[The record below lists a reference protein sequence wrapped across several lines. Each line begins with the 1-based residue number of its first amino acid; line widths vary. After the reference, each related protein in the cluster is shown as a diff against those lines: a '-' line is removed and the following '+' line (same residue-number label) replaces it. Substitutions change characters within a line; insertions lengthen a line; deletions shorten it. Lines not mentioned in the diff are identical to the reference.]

1 MSIDI
6 KKFGAT
12 PFQKLDKPETNKQK
26 TPHVRRYFTDIV
38 ENILLVL
45 LPIAALLA
53 PLWIFNFA
61 GSIGAFRTFIW
72 LAISGISI
80 LLLVILLIL
89 LRQKIVLHHR
99 SLLVL
104 LCLLAISLIIGAF
117 TSDYTSNSFGLNA
130 LSANP
135 SVFVFIV
142 GILWVGILLFF
153 KLETKF
159 LKSIIISHFIGSTL
173 LAIYII
179 YSMFFNGGYQNLVWV
194 VNQSWLIVFVITIF
208 AMMSFAMFQKKLAKI
223 IWSIS
228 IVLHIFL
235 LFMWDYSHL
244 WIILLFGIS
253 ALLLFQIIYSKKLWQ
268 RNFVYPFQ
276 LWAICFLLLI
286 IPVKM
291 FSGIT
296 PPKQMLSQSKEVVSV
311 VKETGVMNRIFG
323 IGVGVFPIMISQNE
337 VSFFSVSNTDVDSSF
352 LEYQPEAG
360 QPLAD
365 NPPKSIVNL
374 YVELGMVGFL
384 FFLIAIIVFV
394 YKGVNFLHANKKEI
408 LEQSMPEEVY
418 LGTISFLSCILIF
431 ISLFFSAWSFSIMWL
446 MFLFIALSIS
456 FWACNQKLIN
466 KSKTQILPG
475 DKHLA
480 RPKAIIQ
487 EKESTSSIE
496 YEFNKRNILTPFF
509 RVFTGIFVI
518 LFIVFA
524 VYGVKIISAGI
535 LAQKAYASNVPFEA
549 VRYWEKAT
557 QKNPWNDIYKV
568 KYSQSNVEKMI
579 LGSNI
584 SEQKEAIEETTKIL
598 FKISESSNDSI
609 VHWISAKVYT
619 SLESFAEGSTAL
631 ARESY
636 LRAIN
641 LWPKNLVLP
650 IELAQFYREHV
661 DTLVSKDISTIT
673 LRSEAQENL
682 RRALILEP
690 NYLPARLE
698 LALILEEESG
708 TAAAIVE
715 LEPWEDQSPEIMYHV
730 GRLYFNDANFEIAAQ
745 KFSAVVRQV
754 PSHSNAH
761 YSLGIAYFRLE
772 QFEDSLIEF
781 EEVLKLNPGNE
792 DIQEKINQVKAK
804 LGE

>member
-337 VSFFSVSNTDVDSSF
+337 ISFFSIDDQNSSKSV
-352 LEYQPEAG
+352 LESQPASG
-360 QPLAD
+360 QPLAG
-365 NPPKSIVNL
+365 IVNL
-374 YVELGMVGFL
+374 YVELGIVGFL
-384 FFLIAIIVFV
+384 IFLITMLVFA

-408 LEQSMPEEVY
+408 LEQSMPEVVY

-456 FWACNQKLIN
+456 FWACSEKLIN
-466 KSKTQILPG
+466 QSKAAMP
-475 DKHLA
+475 LA
-480 RPKAIIQ
+480 REKAILQ
-487 EKESTSSIE
+487 GKENTTSIE
-496 YEFNKRNILTPFF
+496 YEFNKRNVLTPIF

-524 VYGVKIISAGI
+524 VYGIRIISAGI

-549 VRYWEKAT
+549 VRYWKKASER
-557 QKNPWNDIYKV
+557 NPWNDIYKV
-568 KYSQSNVEKMI
+568 RYSQSNVEKII

-584 SEQKEAIEETTKIL
+584 SEQKEVIEETTKIL
-598 FKISESSNDSI
+598 FKISKLSNDSI

-619 SLESFAEGSTAL
+619 SLESFAEGSTVL

-636 LRAIN
+636 LKAIN

-650 IELAQFYREHV
+650 IELAQFYRDHV
-661 DTLVSKDISTIT
+661 DTLVSKDVSAAI
-673 LRSEAQENL
+673 LRLEAQENL

-708 TAAAIVE
+708 TTAAIAE

-730 GRLYFNDANFEIAAQ
+730 GRLYFNDANFELAAQ
-745 KFSAVVRQV
+745 KFSSVVRQV

-781 EEVLKLNPGNE
+781 EEVLKLNPENE
-792 DIQEKINQVKAK
+792 DIQEKINQVKGK